1 LSKAFFL
8 SLNYLEIIL
17 NPYSDIEERHQ
28 SATSYIR
35 KENSRCRDVPLLL
48 VAIYSCAEHP
58 VYHKEANLNM
68 EDDIL
73 K

>member
-1 LSKAFFL
+1 
-8 SLNYLEIIL
+8 
-17 NPYSDIEERHQ
+17 
-28 SATSYIR
+28 
-35 KENSRCRDVPLLL
+35 VPLLL